1 MATTTGQSS
10 SNSWLATR
18 SLRQRRL
25 VTGLLFSLPYL
36 ALFAVFLF
44 WPLIKGIYMSLYNW
58 NAIYPSQSTFIGL
71 QNYAHMLGEPTFWSA
86 LFSTFYFVVL
96 TVPSMV
102 VVSLLLALGVN
113 REVRGATFL
122 RTVFFSP
129 YVLTVAVSA
138 LIWTQ
143 LLGSTY
149 GLVNVFLESVGIAN
163 PPAWLQSYAFAMP
176 WISVTTV
183 WWTVGF
189 SFVVLLAAR
198 QNVPDRLYEAAK
210 LDGAGSWRTMVDIT
224 LPQMRN
230 ALFFVVILNLIWS
243 FQMFGQS
250 YIMTSGGPGN
260 STTTLVMYLYRQAF
274 HQHNFGYAAAVG
286 FTLTFVLIVVSGINY
301 YFLGSGESI

>member
-1 MATTTGQSS
+1 MATSNTTANDSRFDFGS
-10 SNSWLATR
+10 LA
-18 SLRQRRL
+18 QRRL

-36 ALFAVFLF
+36 VLFAVFLLY
-44 WPLIKGIYMSLYNW
+44 PLIKGLYMSLYNW
-58 NAIYPSQSTFIGL
+58 NAIYPSESTFIGL
-71 QNYAHMLGEPTFWSA
+71 QNYAHMLGAPAFWSA
-86 LFSTFYFVVL
+86 LWSTLYFVIL

-113 REVRGATFL
+113 RDVKGSAIL
-122 RTVFFSP
+122 RTIFFSP
-129 YVLTVAVSA
+129 YILTVSVAA

-149 GLVNVFLESVGIAN
+149 GLLNVFLNAVGFSN

-176 WISVTTV
+176 WITVTTV

-198 QNVPDRLYEAAK
+198 QNVPEQIYEAAK
-210 LDGAGSWRTMVDIT
+210 LDGASSWRTMIDIT
-224 LPQMRN
+224 IPQMRN
-230 ALFFVVILNLIWS
+230 GLFFVIVLNLIWS

-250 YIMTSGGPGN
+250 YIMTSGGPGQ

-286 FTLTFVLIVVSGINY
+286 YVLTLILIVVSIVNY
-301 YFLGSGESI
+301 YFLGGESA